1 MHSAIILESL
11 RSHWRSVSA
20 WCVGMLAIS
29 AMLLA
34 MYPSVQDSAANM
46 DQFIAQ
52 FPDALRA
59 MFRMT
64 DYSSGPGYL
73 STEMFSA
80 MAPLMFIAIGTAWGS
95 SATAGEEDKGTADL
109 LFSLPISRASV
120 VLSKAVAMLLVLALV
135 GVVLAAG
142 ISAGTAF
149 VSIELQLS
157 NLMAVCVATA
167 MLGAVFGS
175 VALLLGAM
183 FGKRSLALGISVA
196 LAIASYLLFSLAPLV
211 EWLGNLLPYNPF
223 EWATGSQP
231 LFNGWDGPGLIW
243 LALAVIVLCGAAV
256 AAIQRRD
263 FAS

>member
-1 MHSAIILESL
+1 MHIAIVLESL

-20 WCVGMLAIS
+20 WCIGMLAIS

-34 MYPSVQDSAANM
+34 MYPSVQDSAADM

-80 MAPLMFIAIGTAWGS
+80 MAPLMFIAIATAWGS

-109 LFSLPISRASV
+109 LFSLPISRTSV
-120 VLSKAVAMLLVLALV
+120 VLSKAAAMLAVLAVV
-135 GVVLAAG
+135 GAVLFAG
-142 ISAGTAF
+142 IYAGTAF

-157 NLMAVCVATA
+157 NLLAVCVATA
-167 MLGAVFGS
+167 MLGAVFGA
-175 VALLLGAM
+175 VALFLGAL
-183 FGKRSLALGISVA
+183 FGRRSLALGISVA

-211 EWLGNLLPYNPF
+211 GWLGNLLPYNPF

-231 LFNGWDGPGLIW
+231 LFNGWDGPGIAW
-243 LALAVIVLCGAAV
+243 LALTVMGLLGGAVV
-256 AAIQRRD
+256 AIRRRD
-263 FAS
+263 FGS